1 MIFICILTAKEKEIA
16 ILQQTLY
23 GRDKK
28 ITDLKE
34 KLSQPQQNGPR
45 NNFDFAKQMAAMD
58 KKLQETKKN
67 IAELEAGVIFNVMKN
82 EMEAKESQSE
92 PQAFNGEYTRRDGV
106 VSTEW

>member
-1 MIFICILTAKEKEIA
+1 M
-16 ILQQTLY
+16 
-23 GRDKK
+23 
-28 ITDLKE
+28 TDLKE
-34 KLSQPQQNGPR
+34 KLSQLQQNGQR
-45 NNFDFAKQMAAMD
+45 NNFDFANQMAAMD

-92 PQAFNGEYTRRDGV
+92 PQTFNGEYTRRDGV